1 MIYIIFNIILP
12 KSYTLQIKH
21 NKYMYIILHTK
32 NFSTFVSK
40 HKNKKYMIVISKLIK
55 EKGYTIEEVAKKMGV
70 SRISLAQTIA
80 VSANPTVAT
89 LQRIADAIGCKVSD
103 FFADDMTEEEANG
116 DIVTIQ
122 GKRYIVKPLEDK

>member
-1 MIYIIFNIILP
+1 
-12 KSYTLQIKH
+12 
-21 NKYMYIILHTK
+21 MYIILHTK
-32 NFSTFVSK
+32 NFSTFASK